1 MSAEEVMT
9 ISGHLDFRS
18 FKQYAKVTRA
28 AQNNS
33 NGGEWTFLMVF
44 IDIF

>member
-18 FKQYAKVTRA
+18 FKRYAKVTRA

-33 NGGEWTFLMVF
+33 NGGVM
-44 IDIF
+44 DIFNGIY